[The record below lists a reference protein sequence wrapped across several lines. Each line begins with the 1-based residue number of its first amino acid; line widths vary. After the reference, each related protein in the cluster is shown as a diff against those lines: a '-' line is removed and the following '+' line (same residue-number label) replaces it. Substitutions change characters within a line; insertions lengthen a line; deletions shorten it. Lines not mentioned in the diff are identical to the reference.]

1 MQSHARPLRYT
12 VFTFFAI
19 GAWGAS
25 GTPGVS
31 AHSVELA
38 VTQPDSS
45 SVIELDACPIL
56 GDATYGDSWGD
67 ARSGGRRHEGV
78 DMEAGRGTP
87 VLAVRDGD
95 AEFKQSRLGGKSI
108 WLVANTGERFYYA
121 HLDAWEGSS
130 RTVAAGEVIGYVGQ
144 TGNARGNHL
153 HFETRL
159 GDTAVNP
166 YSSVRAACTVE
177 PPKPAALNVD
187 LQAARLR

>member
-1 MQSHARPLRYT
+1 M
-12 VFTFFAI
+12 FTFFAV
-19 GAWGAS
+19 GAWGA
-25 GTPGVS
+25 GGVPGVS
-31 AHSVELA
+31 AHSVELV
-38 VTQPDSS
+38 VTQFDSS

-78 DMEAGRGTP
+78 DMEAERGTP

-108 WLVANTGERFYYA
+108 WLITDTGERFFYA

-130 RTVAAGEVIGYVGQ
+130 RTVDAGEVIGYVGQ

-166 YSSVRAACTVE
+166 YPSVRASCTVE
-177 PPKPAALNVD
+177 PPKPAAPTVD
-187 LQAARLR
+187 RQAARLR